1 MNPSTI
7 KAAKRFSKQLLA
19 FSSPL
24 DGDWTMSDEQ
34 FSKDRAYYIEVFGL
48 TQPDAEEMDAIVAA
62 ILEIAN
68 HELDRQ
74 GVRDIAKIVIPL
86 AERFI
91 DNSD

>member
-19 FSSPL
+19 FSSPI

-34 FSKDRAYYIEVFGL
+34 FSEYRAYYVEVFDL

-74 GVRDIAKIVIPL
+74 GVREIAKVVIPL
-86 AERFI
+86 AKRFI
-91 DNSD
+91 DHPD